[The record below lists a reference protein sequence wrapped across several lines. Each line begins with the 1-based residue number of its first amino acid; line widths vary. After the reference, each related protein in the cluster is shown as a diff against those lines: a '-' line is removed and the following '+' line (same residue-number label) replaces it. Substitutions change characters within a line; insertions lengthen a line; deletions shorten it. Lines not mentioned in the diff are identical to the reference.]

1 MNEEDNEISGVPAK
15 SDIGD
20 QNVERLIGQSYR
32 PEPVDPEFV
41 RRLELA
47 MCSVARD
54 VAERRAISGSQVPI
68 TRRWA
73 MGWTRVAWWAIA
85 ASLFVAVGIT
95 VGRHLGRHADGLVNG
110 TAIRG
115 PGHEVTERLFD
126 IEQSEAK
133 VAALAAPIE
142 TAPVHADAVVDQLI
156 AQPR

>member
-47 MCSVARD
+47 MCLVARD
-54 VAERRAISGSQVPI
+54 VAERRATSGSQVPI

-73 MGWTRVAWWAIA
+73 IEWTRLAWWAIA
-85 ASLFVAVGIT
+85 ASLLVAVGIT
-95 VGRHLGRHADGLVNG
+95 VGRHLGRHADGLVIG
-110 TAIRG
+110 PAIIQPDYEEPTVQG
-115 PGHEVTERLFD
+115 SYV
-126 IEQSEAK
+126 EQKEPK
-133 VAALAAPIE
+133 VALAAPIDS
-142 TAPVHADAVVDQLI
+142 TPVQPIVALDQLV
-156 AQPR
+156 A